1 MTMAAPVWSIDNKEL
16 AEQHVIEGNSFRLE
30 VERLKDR
37 WNNEEKVSVTAYR
50 LGNAEPALLG
60 TTQLEPADL

>member
-1 MTMAAPVWSIDNKEL
+1 MAAPVWSIDNKEL

-60 TTQLEPADL
+60 TTGPSRS